1 MGACATCGR
10 GGPCANSRNKLARG
24 SPLAGLLFAIAL
36 LSQALPAHAQPS
48 TVQPGVIERE
58 QKEAPKPRPPS
69 EVTIPSMES
78 PSAFQDAQSTKFVL
92 NRVTIEGNSAISDDV
107 LMDPFNDLV
116 GKEVTIGQV
125 FAATEAITRIYDAAG
140 YALSLAYV
148 PVQDVE
154 NGALLIRVIE
164 GFIGEVQVKESRAA
178 RSARWDEYTAKLKA
192 SRPLKSADLE
202 RYLLLISDLP
212 GVKAKSVFE
221 RIDGGEPGAMRLV
234 MTVDRKY
241 IGAQLGLNN
250 RGSKAIGPL
259 RESAGVDF
267 NGVLGID
274 ERLSLFGVAALD
286 DNELAYVGGRL
297 DIPIGSEGTV
307 MSVEVAHSQ
316 TQPGTAALSA
326 LAYEANGWTGSA
338 AVSLAVIRSLRQN
351 LYGSVG
357 LLHKNLKSDI
367 LALDNS
373 HDRLTAVA
381 LTADYDSRARWGGT
395 TRAVASLFVGLE
407 MLDSTQEGDPLSS
420 RAGASGE
427 FARLEASV
435 SHLMSLSD
443 QVSFFGEI
451 AGQVANGP
459 LLVSEQC
466 GYGGG
471 HIGRAFD
478 PFEVTGDHCVK
489 GRAEFRFDVPLDY
502 PVVESVL
509 SSVQLYALTDFGVMI
524 KAGDLLPLE
533 ERVETAESIGVGI
546 RFKARS
552 YLSGFVEAVQPLGRG
567 VALENGSRDPRI
579 FFGLSADY

>member
-1 MGACATCGR
+1 
-10 GGPCANSRNKLARG
+10 
-24 SPLAGLLFAIAL
+24 
-36 LSQALPAHAQPS
+36 
-48 TVQPGVIERE
+48 
-58 QKEAPKPRPPS
+58 
-69 EVTIPSMES
+69 
-78 PSAFQDAQSTKFVL
+78 
-92 NRVTIEGNSAISDDV
+92 
-107 LMDPFNDLV
+107 
-116 GKEVTIGQV
+116 
-125 FAATEAITRIYDAAG
+125 
-140 YALSLAYV
+140 
-148 PVQDVE
+148 VQDVE

-164 GFIGEVQVKESRAA
+164 GFVGEVQVKESRAA

-286 DNELAYVGGRL
+286 DNELAYAGGRL

>member
-1 MGACATCGR
+1 MGACATRGR
-10 GGPCANSRNKLARG
+10 GGLRANSKTGPRV
-24 SPLAGLLFAIAL
+24 GLLMAMAL
-36 LSQALPAHAQPS
+36 LVQVLPAQAQPS
-48 TVQPGVIERE
+48 TVQPGVVERE
-58 QKEAPKPRPPS
+58 RTDTPKPRAPS
-69 EVTIPSMES
+69 EVAIPSMES
-78 PSAFQDAQSTKFVL
+78 PRAWQDAQSTKFIL
-92 NRVTIEGNSAISDDV
+92 NRVTIEGNDAIADDV
-107 LMDPFNDLV
+107 LMGPFNGLV

-164 GFIGEVQVKESRAA
+164 GFIGDVRVNDTKSA
-178 RSARWDEYTAKLKA
+178 RSARWGEYAAKLKA

-202 RYLLLISDLP
+202 RYLLLISDLA
-212 GVKAKSVFE
+212 GVKATNTFE
-221 RIDGGEPGAMRLV
+221 RMTDGEPGAMRLV
-234 MTVDRKY
+234 MTIERKY

-259 RESAGVDF
+259 RESVNVDF
-267 NGVLGID
+267 NGVLGIE
-274 ERLSLFGVAALD
+274 ERLSLFGVAALE

-297 DIPIGSEGTV
+297 DIPLGSEGTA
-307 MSVEVAHSQ
+307 MSVEVARSQ
-316 TQPGTAALSA
+316 TRPNTPALSA

-338 AVSLAVIRSLRQN
+338 AVTLAVVRSLRQN

-373 HDRLTAVA
+373 HDRLTALA
-381 LTADYDSRARWGGT
+381 LTADYDARRWGGT
-395 TRAVASLFVGLE
+395 SRVVASLFVGLD
-407 MLDSTQEGDPLSS
+407 MLDATKEGDPLSS

-427 FARLEASV
+427 FTRLEVSA
-435 SHLMSLSD
+435 SHLASLSD
-443 QVSFFGEI
+443 QFSLFTEI
-451 AGQVANGP
+451 AGQAASGP

-471 HIGRAFD
+471 YIGRAFD
-478 PFEVTGDHCVK
+478 PFEVIGDHCVK
-489 GRAEFRFDVPLDY
+489 GRAELRFDVPLDHE
-502 PVVESVL
+502 VMSSVL
-509 SSVQLYALTDFGVMI
+509 DSVQLYMLGDFGVMI

-533 ERVETAESIGVGI
+533 ERVETAESIGIGI
-546 RFKARS
+546 RFKARRF
-552 YLSGFVEAVQPLGRG
+552 LSGFVEAALPLDRG
-567 VALENGSRDPRI
+567 VAIENDSRDPRI

>member
-1 MGACATCGR
+1 V
-10 GGPCANSRNKLARG
+10 NSSKKPVRG
-24 SPLAGLLFAIAL
+24 SPFAGLLVAIAL
-36 LSQALPAHAQPS
+36 LAQVPVHAQPS
-48 TVQPGVIERE
+48 TVQPGVVERE
-58 QKEAPKPRPPS
+58 RTDAPKPRSSS
-69 EVTIPSMES
+69 EVSIPSMET

-92 NRVTIEGNSAISDDV
+92 KRVTIEGNNAIADDV
-107 LMDPFNDLV
+107 LMGPFNDLV

-164 GFIGEVQVKESRAA
+164 GFIGDVRINDTRST
-178 RSARWDEYTAKLKA
+178 RSARWDEYAAKLKA

-202 RYLLLISDLP
+202 RYLLLISDLA
-212 GVKAKSVFE
+212 GVKATNTFE
-221 RIDGGEPGAMRLV
+221 RMTDGEAGAMRLV
-234 MTVDRKY
+234 MTIERKY

-259 RESAGVDF
+259 RESANVDF
-267 NGVLGID
+267 NGVLGIE
-274 ERLSLFGVAALD
+274 ERLSIFGVTALE
-286 DNELAYVGGRL
+286 DNELAYYGGRL
-297 DIPIGSEGTV
+297 DVPLGSEGTV
-307 MSVEVAHSQ
+307 MSFEAARSQ

-326 LAYEANGWTGSA
+326 LAYEAVGWTGSA
-338 AVSLAVIRSLRQN
+338 AISLAVIRSLRQN

-373 HDRLTAVA
+373 HDRLTALA
-381 LTADYDSRARWGGT
+381 LTADYDTRARWGGT
-395 TRAVASLFVGLE
+395 TRVVASLFVGLD
-407 MLDSTQEGDPLSS
+407 MFDATQEGDPLSS

-427 FARLEASV
+427 FTRLEVSAS
-435 SHLMSLSD
+435 HMMSLSD
-443 QVSFFGEI
+443 RFSLFTEI
-451 AGQVANGP
+451 AGQVASGP

-471 HIGRAFD
+471 YIGRAFD

-489 GRAEFRFDVPLDY
+489 GRAEVRLDVPLEY
-502 PVVESVL
+502 QGLSSVL
-509 SSVQLYALTDFGVMI
+509 DNVQLYALGDFGVMI

-533 ERVETAESIGVGI
+533 ERVETAESIGIGI
-546 RFKARS
+546 RFKARRF
-552 YLSGFVEAVQPLGRG
+552 LSGFVEAVQPLDRG

>member
-10 GGPCANSRNKLARG
+10 GGPRAKSRIR
-24 SPLAGLLFAIAL
+24 PLAGLLIAITLVA
-36 LSQALPAHAQPS
+36 QVFPAQAQPS
-48 TVQPGVIERE
+48 TVQPGVVERE
-58 QKEAPKPRPPS
+58 RTEAPRPRAPS
-69 EVTIPSMES
+69 DVSIPSMES
-78 PSAFQDAQSTKFVL
+78 PNAFRDAQATKFVL
-92 NRVTIEGNSAISDDV
+92 NRVTIEGNSVISDDV
-107 LMDPFNDLV
+107 LMGPFNDLV

-125 FAATEAITRIYDAAG
+125 FAATEAITRIYDTAG

-164 GFIGEVQVKESRAA
+164 GFIGDVRINDGQST
-178 RSARWDEYTAKLKA
+178 RSARWDQYAAKLKA
-192 SRPLKSADLE
+192 SRPLKSVDLE

-212 GVKAKSVFE
+212 GVKATSVFE
-221 RIDGGEPGAMRLV
+221 RMNGGEPGAMRLV
-234 MTVDRKY
+234 MTIDRKY

-259 RESAGVDF
+259 RESAGIDI
-267 NGVLGID
+267 NGVFGID
-274 ERLSLFGVAALD
+274 ERLSLFGVAALED
-286 DNELAYVGGRL
+286 KELAYAGGRL
-297 DIPIGSEGTV
+297 DIPLGSEGTG
-307 MSVEVAHSQ
+307 MSFEVARSQ

-338 AVSLAVIRSLRQN
+338 AITLSLIRSLRQN

-373 HDRLTAVA
+373 HDRLTALAV
-381 LTADYDSRARWGGT
+381 TADYDTRALGGT
-395 TRAVASLFVGLE
+395 SRVVASLFVGLD
-407 MLDSTQEGDPLSS
+407 MLDATQEGDPLSS

-427 FARLEASV
+427 FTRLEVSA
-435 SHLMSLSD
+435 SHLMSLSE
-443 QVSFFGEI
+443 QVSLFTEL
-451 AGQVANGP
+451 AGQVASGP

-471 HIGRAFD
+471 YIGRAFD

-489 GRAEFRFDVPLDY
+489 GRAEFRYDVPLEYTGIASLLDN
-502 PVVESVL
+502 
-509 SSVQLYALTDFGVMI
+509 VQIYALGDFGVMI

-533 ERVETAESIGVGI
+533 ERVETAESLGLGI
-546 RFKARS
+546 RFKARR
-552 YLSGFVEAVQPLGRG
+552 YLSGFVEAVQPLDRG

>member
-10 GGPCANSRNKLARG
+10 GGPRANSRIGL
-24 SPLAGLLFAIAL
+24 LAGLLIAIAL
-36 LSQALPAHAQPS
+36 VVPAQAQPS
-48 TVQPGVIERE
+48 TVQPGVVERE
-58 QKEAPKPRPPS
+58 QKEAPKPRAS
-69 EVTIPSMES
+69 EVTIPALDS
-78 PSAFQDAQSTKFVL
+78 PKALQDAAATKFVL
-92 NRVTIEGNSAISDDV
+92 NRVTIEGNTVISDDV
-107 LMDPFNDLV
+107 LMGPFNDLV

-125 FAATEAITRIYDAAG
+125 FAATEAITRIYDTAG

-164 GFIGEVQVKESRAA
+164 GFIGDVRITDGQSA
-178 RSARWDEYTAKLKA
+178 RSARWEQYAAKLKA
-192 SRPLKSADLE
+192 SRPLKSVDLE

-212 GVKAKSVFE
+212 GVKATSVFE
-221 RIDGGEPGAMRLV
+221 RMDGGEPGAMRLV
-234 MTVDRKY
+234 MTIDRKY
-241 IGAQLGLNN
+241 IGAQVGLNN

-259 RESAGVDF
+259 RESAGIDL
-267 NGVLGID
+267 NGVFGID

-286 DNELAYVGGRL
+286 DDELAYAGGRL
-297 DIPIGSEGTV
+297 DIPLGSEGTA
-307 MSVEVAHSQ
+307 MSFEVARSQ
-316 TQPGTAALSA
+316 TKPGTAALSA

-338 AVSLAVIRSLRQN
+338 AITLSVIRSLRQN

-373 HDRLTAVA
+373 HDRLTALAV
-381 LTADYDSRARWGGT
+381 TADYDTRALGGT
-395 TRAVASLFVGLE
+395 SRVVASLFVGLD
-407 MLDSTQEGDPLSS
+407 MLDATQEGDPLSS

-427 FARLEASV
+427 FTRLEVSA

-443 QVSFFGEI
+443 QISLFSEL
-451 AGQVANGP
+451 AGQVASGP

-471 HIGRAFD
+471 YIGRAFD

-489 GRAEFRFDVPLDY
+489 GRVEFRYDVPLEYTGIASLLDN
-502 PVVESVL
+502 
-509 SSVQLYALTDFGVMI
+509 VQLYALGDFGVMI

-533 ERVETAESIGVGI
+533 ERVETAESLGLGI
-546 RFKARS
+546 RFKARR
-552 YLSGFVEAVQPLGRG
+552 YLSGFVEAVQPLDRG
-567 VALENGSRDPRI
+567 VAIENGSRDPRI

>member
-10 GGPCANSRNKLARG
+10 GGPRAKSRVG
-24 SPLAGLLFAIAL
+24 PLTGLLIAIAL
-36 LSQALPAHAQPS
+36 VVQAFPAQAQPS

-58 QKEAPKPRPPS
+58 QKDAPKPRSSS
-69 EVTIPSMES
+69 EVSIPSMES
-78 PSAFQDAQSTKFVL
+78 PKAFQDAQSTKFVL
-92 NRVTIEGNSAISDDV
+92 NRVTIEGNNVISDDV
-107 LMDPFNDLV
+107 LMGPFNDLV

-164 GFIGEVQVKESRAA
+164 GFIGDVRINDTQST
-178 RSARWDEYTAKLKA
+178 RSARWDQYAAKLKA

-202 RYLLLISDLP
+202 RYLLLISDLA
-212 GVKAKSVFE
+212 GVKAKNTFE
-221 RIDGGEPGAMRLV
+221 RMTDGEPGAMRLV
-234 MTVDRKY
+234 MTVERKY

-259 RESAGVDF
+259 RESANVDF
-267 NGVLGID
+267 NGVLGIE

-307 MSVEVAHSQ
+307 MSVEVAHSK

-338 AVSLAVIRSLRQN
+338 AVTLSVIRSLRQN

-367 LALDNS
+367 LASDNS
-373 HDRLTAVA
+373 HDRLTALA
-381 LTADYDSRARWGGT
+381 LTADYDVRAGWGGT
-395 TRAVASLFVGLE
+395 TRVVASLFVGLD
-407 MLDSTQEGDPLSS
+407 MLDATKEGDPLSS

-427 FARLEASV
+427 FTRLEVSA

-443 QVSFFGEI
+443 QFSLFTEL
-451 AGQVANGP
+451 AGQVASGP

-471 HIGRAFD
+471 YIGRAFD
-478 PFEVTGDHCVK
+478 PFEVIGDHCVK
-489 GRAEFRFDVPLDY
+489 GRAELRYDVPLEY
-502 PVVESVL
+502 EMMTSVL
-509 SSVQLYALTDFGVMI
+509 NNVQLYALGDFGVMI

-533 ERVETAESIGVGI
+533 ERVETAESIGIGI
-546 RFKARS
+546 RFKARRF
-552 YLSGFVEAVQPLGRG
+552 LSGFVEAVQPLDRG
-567 VALENGSRDPRI
+567 VAIENGSRDPRI

>member
-1 MGACATCGR
+1 MI
-10 GGPCANSRNKLARG
+10 
-24 SPLAGLLFAIAL
+24 AIAL
-36 LSQALPAHAQPS
+36 LAQVPVHAQPS
-48 TVQPGVIERE
+48 TVQPGVVERE
-58 QKEAPKPRPPS
+58 RTDAPKPRSPS
-69 EVTIPSMES
+69 EVSIPSMES

-92 NRVTIEGNSAISDDV
+92 KRVTIEGNNAIADDV
-107 LMDPFNDLV
+107 LMGPFNDLV

-164 GFIGEVQVKESRAA
+164 GFIGDVRINDTRST
-178 RSARWDEYTAKLKA
+178 RSARWDEYAAKLKA

-202 RYLLLISDLP
+202 RYLLLISDLA
-212 GVKAKSVFE
+212 GVKATNTFE
-221 RIDGGEPGAMRLV
+221 RMTDGEPGAMRLV
-234 MTVDRKY
+234 MTIERKY

-259 RESAGVDF
+259 RESANVDF
-267 NGVLGID
+267 NGVLGIE
-274 ERLSLFGVAALD
+274 ERLSIFGVTAIE
-286 DNELAYVGGRL
+286 DNELAYYGGRL
-297 DIPIGSEGTV
+297 DVPLGSEGTV
-307 MSVEVAHSQ
+307 MSFEAARSQ

-326 LAYEANGWTGSA
+326 LAYEAVGWTGSA
-338 AVSLAVIRSLRQN
+338 AISLAVIRSLRQN

-373 HDRLTAVA
+373 HDRLTALA
-381 LTADYDSRARWGGT
+381 LTADYDARARWGGT
-395 TRAVASLFVGLE
+395 TRVVASLFVGLD
-407 MLDSTQEGDPLSS
+407 MLDATQEGDPLSS

-427 FARLEASV
+427 FTRLEVSA

-443 QVSFFGEI
+443 RFSLFTEI
-451 AGQVANGP
+451 AGQVASGP

-471 HIGRAFD
+471 YIGRAFD

-489 GRAEFRFDVPLDY
+489 GRAELRFDVPLEY
-502 PVVESVL
+502 QGLSSVL
-509 SSVQLYALTDFGVMI
+509 DNVQLYALGDFGVMI

-533 ERVETAESIGVGI
+533 ERVETAESIGIGI
-546 RFKARS
+546 RFKARRF
-552 YLSGFVEAVQPLGRG
+552 LSGFVEAVQPLDRG

>member
-10 GGPCANSRNKLARG
+10 GGPRATSRNKPARG
-24 SPLAGLLFAIAL
+24 SPLAGLLIAIAL
-36 LSQALPAHAQPS
+36 LAQVVPAHAQPS
-48 TVQPGVIERE
+48 TVQPGVVERE
-58 QKEAPKPRPPS
+58 RTDAPKPRAPS
-69 EVTIPSMES
+69 EVSIPSLES
-78 PSAFQDAQSTKFVL
+78 PKALQDAQGTKFVL
-92 NRVTIEGNSAISDDV
+92 GRVTIEGNSVISDDV
-107 LMDPFNDLV
+107 LMGPFNDLV

-164 GFIGEVQVKESRAA
+164 GFIGDVRLNDSRST
-178 RSARWDEYTAKLKA
+178 RSARWAEYTTKLKA
-192 SRPLKSADLE
+192 SRPLRSADLE

-212 GVKAKSVFE
+212 GVKATSVFE
-221 RIDGGEPGAMRLV
+221 RMEGGEPGAMRLV
-234 MTVDRKY
+234 MTLDRKY

-259 RESAGVDF
+259 RESANVDF
-267 NGVLGID
+267 NGVLGIE

-297 DIPIGSEGTV
+297 DVPLGSEGTV
-307 MSVEVAHSQ
+307 MSVEVAHSK
-316 TQPGTAALSA
+316 TNPGTAALSA

-338 AVSLAVIRSLRQN
+338 AVTLSVIRSLRQN

-367 LALDNS
+367 LASDNS
-373 HDRLTAVA
+373 HDRLTALA
-381 LTADYDSRARWGGT
+381 LTADYDARAWGGIS
-395 TRAVASLFVGLE
+395 RVVASLFIGLD

-427 FARLEASV
+427 FTRLEVSA

-443 QVSFFGEI
+443 EFSLFTEL
-451 AGQVANGP
+451 AGQVASGP

-471 HIGRAFD
+471 YIGRAFD
-478 PFEVTGDHCVK
+478 PFEVIGDHCVK
-489 GRAEFRFDVPLDY
+489 GRAELRYDVPLKY
-502 PVVESVL
+502 EVMTSVL
-509 SSVQLYALTDFGVMI
+509 DNVQLYALGDFGVMI

-533 ERVETAESIGVGI
+533 ERVETAESIGIGI
-546 RFKARS
+546 RFKARRF
-552 YLSGFVEAVQPLGRG
+552 LSGFVEAVQPLDRG
-567 VALENGSRDPRI
+567 VSLENGSRDPRI